1 MTEQE
6 LKQKFELFTAAWRFY
21 RKWAVVPMPFTD
33 DQWQQVID
41 KTHGI
46 CKDFENDDLAVEIM
60 GGIVHCMDKQERKD
74 RNGNAGINK

>member
-1 MTEQE
+1 
-6 LKQKFELFTAAWRFY
+6 
-21 RKWAVVPMPFTD
+21 MPFTD

-41 KTHGI
+41 ETHSI

>member
-33 DQWQQVID
+33 EQWQQMID
-41 KTHGI
+41 ETHNI
-46 CKDFENDDLAVEIM
+46 CKGFGNDNLVVELL
-60 GGIVHCMDKQERKD
+60 GSIVHNFDEMNR
-74 RNGNAGINK
+74 RNVKEQTIQN